1 MKVTRNV
8 DDLKDFKDV
17 SRGAIFGYDMGLYMK
32 VSDPLRNTRETEIV
46 NAVDI
51 ETGELLFF
59 NEDDGVKVIKDYKFE
74 IKC

>member
-1 MKVTRNV
+1 MKIIRNV
-8 DDLKDFKDV
+8 DDLIDFKNV
-17 SRGAIFGYDMGLYMK
+17 PRGSVFEYKMGLYMR

-51 ETGELLFF
+51 ETGELVFF
-59 NEDDGVKVIKDYKFE
+59 HEDDGVKLIKNYKFE